1 VRLVGNAD
9 RLACA
14 TERNAAPGVALRR
27 RLIFAIFQDFVS
39 NARHMRIL
47 KTWFFL
53 CIFSFLCLAATP
65 AADTNAENQVIQAA
79 LQPSA
84 LETNLQHLTDEIGG
98 RVPGTLA
105 MQHAIEWGVQAL
117 TAAGAD
123 SVHTEGFTIPNSW
136 AEGATEMTATTSYE
150 IGAKVGGTVL
160 SVFRVRA
167 VSVAWAPALAPAKHI
182 PVADVGEGTEADFK
196 KAGDISGK
204 LLLVHTTV
212 LKTWDD
218 LSDEY
223 TKAPPIIDQAVKG
236 KAKAIAFMASREH
249 DILYR
254 FTNSGEGEIDQL
266 PTVIVAREDGLRMAR
281 LLAAGRMVWADLSI
295 PNQIGGPIRSANVIA
310 EIKGSEKPDEF
321 VILGAHLDSWELG
334 TGALDDGCNAAL
346 VVDALRAIKAA
357 GVTPRRT
364 IRFILFSGE
373 EEGLLGSRAYA
384 VNHRFELDRAAG
396 VIIYDEGTGKTTGFS
411 VGGRKDVLDVA
422 KQLIAPLAQ
431 FDVRELPLKMES
443 GIDHFEFMLEGVPT
457 FVAEQQEANYIE
469 NYHAVSD
476 TYDKVDFAQLK
487 KQVAEAAA
495 LSTGLANL
503 PEKIGPRLT
512 HDQIEQTM
520 RETNGVE
527 LLKSEGIWDDWVSG
541 KRGRQK

>member
-1 VRLVGNAD
+1 MQR
-9 RLACA
+9 
-14 TERNAAPGVALRR
+14 
-27 RLIFAIFQDFVS
+27 
-39 NARHMRIL
+39 MRTC
-47 KTWFFL
+47 KTWAFL
-53 CIFSFLCLAATP
+53 CIFSFICFAATP

-79 LQPSA
+79 LQPSS
-84 LETNLQHLTDEIGG
+84 LEANLRRLSDEIGG

-105 MQHAIEWGVQAL
+105 MQHAVEWGMQVFA
-117 TAAGAD
+117 AAGAD
-123 SVHTEGFTIPNSW
+123 SVHAEGFTIPNSW
-136 AEGATEMTATTSYE
+136 AEGDTEMTATTSYE

-160 SVFRVRA
+160 STFRVHA
-167 VSVAWAPALAPAKHI
+167 VSFAWAPALAAAKH
-182 PVADVGEGTEADFK
+182 VQVVDVGEGAEADFA
-196 KAGDISGK
+196 KAGDIAGK
-204 LLLVHTTV
+204 VLLVHTKL

-218 LSDEY
+218 LSAEY
-223 TKAPPIIDQAVKG
+223 TKAPPIVDLAVKG

-254 FTNSGEGEIDQL
+254 FTNSGEGEIDKL
-266 PTVIVAREDGLRMAR
+266 PMVIVAREDGERMAR

-295 PNQIGGPIRSANVIA
+295 PNQIGGPVRSSNVIG

-346 VVDALRAIKAA
+346 VVDALRAIKAS
-357 GVTPRRT
+357 GVQPRRT

-373 EEGLLGSRAYA
+373 EEGELGSRAYA
-384 VNHRFELDRAAG
+384 VNHRYELDKAAG

-411 VGGRKDVLDVA
+411 VGGRKDVLDTA
-422 KQLIAPLAQ
+422 RQIIAPLAQ
-431 FDVRELPLKMES
+431 FDVKELKLEMES
-443 GIDHFEFMLEGVPT
+443 GVDTFDFMLEGVPT
-457 FVAEQQEANYIE
+457 FMAEQQEANYIE
-469 NYHAVSD
+469 NYHAVTD

-487 KQVAEAAA
+487 KHVAEAAA
-495 LSTGLANL
+495 LSVGLANL

-520 RETNGVE
+520 REANGVD
-527 LLKSEGIWDDWVSG
+527 LLKSEGIWDDWVAG